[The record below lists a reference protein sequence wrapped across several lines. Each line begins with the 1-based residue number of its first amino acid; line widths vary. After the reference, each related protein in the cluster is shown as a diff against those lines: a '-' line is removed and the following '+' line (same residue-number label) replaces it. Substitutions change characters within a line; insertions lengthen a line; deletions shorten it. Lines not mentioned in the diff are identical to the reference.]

1 MVSAPLSQSPL
12 LQGAQGA
19 FAPTNGGTNTPEM
32 WRLKE
37 ELITNR
43 AKLASWEEGIAQART
58 ACEAW
63 KREVDEAHRK
73 IKITEQSREEVS
85 TFAATLF

>member
-1 MVSAPLSQSPL
+1 MSPHQGSSVLSQSPL
-12 LQGAQGA
+12 L
-19 FAPTNGGTNTPEM
+19 FHSSTNTPEM
-32 WRLKE
+32 WRLRE

-63 KREVDEAHRK
+63 KREVDDAHRK
-73 IKITEQSREEVS
+73 IKVAEQTREEVC
-85 TFAATLF
+85 FI